1 MKNYTKDGGIDKM
14 DNDELLHKLQTEMD
28 KVKQLVEQYPNDKML
43 GEQIRFYITKIG
55 DTQ

>member
-1 MKNYTKDGGIDKM
+1 M

-28 KVKQLVEQYPNDKML
+28 KVKQLVEQYPNDMHL
-43 GEQIRFYITKIG
+43 GEKIRFYIKKIG

>member
-1 MKNYTKDGGIDKM
+1 M

>member
-1 MKNYTKDGGIDKM
+1 M

-43 GEQIRFYITKIG
+43 GEQIRFYIIKIG